1 MQPGP
6 VGPEHRRND
15 ETRFWHHSVRGTGPW
30 KHSER
35 VTKTVRQA
43 AIRTHKDWLR
53 DERKRER
60 AFWACEMELAGE
72 LRLHGV
78 PREATRASGASRE
91 CARRW
96 SPEMDRPCFLL

>member
-6 VGPEHRRND
+6 VGPEHRGND
-15 ETRFWHHSVRGTGPW
+15 ETRFWHHSMRGTGPW

-43 AIRTHKDWLR
+43 AIRTHNGWLR

-60 AFWACEMELAGE
+60 ALWACEMALAGE
-72 LRLHGV
+72 AEHCLHGV
-78 PREATRASGASRE
+78 PREAIRASGASRE
-91 CARRW
+91 C
-96 SPEMDRPCFLL
+96 E